1 MMTLAALGIC
11 AALGMNLLVQFG
23 LGLGLLAA
31 ESGGAEEGNGTQS
44 PMEALVLCAAL
55 FLLWILFTYILY
67 PLRTGL
73 YWYLLLYPLSA
84 ALMRG
89 LEWVLGRGGVARLFP
104 RLKVPGPFPAG
115 WTELLPLGL
124 LISLHLALS
133 PLEAL
138 FLSLCFSLGLQF
150 SLVVLR
156 EIRRRSRFEA
166 IPPFLWGNPLA
177 LISLGL
183 LSMIC
188 ISASLILF
196 HLFNLS

>member
-11 AALGMNLLVQFG
+11 AALGMNLMVQFG

-31 ESGGAEEGNGTQS
+31 DDGGMEEGNDTRS
-44 PMEALVLCAAL
+44 LPRAPILCTAL
-55 FLLWILFTYILY
+55 FLLWMLFTYVLY

-89 LEWVLGRGGVARLFP
+89 LEWVLSREGVTRLFP
-104 RLKVPGPFPAG
+104 RLKIPGSFPAG
-115 WTELLPLGL
+115 WTELLLLGL
-124 LISLHLALS
+124 LISLHLALR

-138 FLSLCFSLGLQF
+138 LLSLCFSLGSQF

-188 ISASLILF
+188 ISASIILF
-196 HLFNLS
+196 NLFNLS

>member
-11 AALGMNLLVQFG
+11 AALGMNLMIQFG

-31 ESGGAEEGNGTQS
+31 DDGGGVEEGNDTRSLPG
-44 PMEALVLCAAL
+44 ALILFAAL
-55 FLLWILFTYILY
+55 FLLWVLFTYVLY

-89 LEWVLGRGGVARLFP
+89 LEWVLGRNTRLFP
-104 RLKVPGPFPAG
+104 RLKIPDSFPAG

-124 LISLHLALS
+124 LISLHLALH

-150 SLVVLR
+150 SLVILR

-188 ISASLILF
+188 ISASIILF
-196 HLFNLS
+196 NLFNLS